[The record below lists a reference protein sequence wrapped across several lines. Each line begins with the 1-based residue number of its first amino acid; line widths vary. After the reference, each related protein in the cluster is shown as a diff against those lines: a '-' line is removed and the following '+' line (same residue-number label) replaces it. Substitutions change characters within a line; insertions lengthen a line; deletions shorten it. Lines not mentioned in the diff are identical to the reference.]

1 MFITIAGIAAI
12 AETGRRNHTIR
23 QHTGQHLA
31 KRDVA
36 HMTIPEIPSSEIRCG
51 LLLKDGIV
59 LIERIIKEPRLSG
72 INADFKLLLNTF
84 ARHFAHVA
92 RADHIEIRAGILMA
106 DGENSAARAPLL
118 RVSLNAEETV
128 TVFPALF
135 FLSEGRRK
143 EVKTL
148 NGYSYLT
155 LEQRREIERMYA
167 EGERVIDIA
176 ARLKRSAAAIYEE
189 LKRGY
194 TGEFDGY
201 ARPKYSADLA
211 QATVQENF
219 RRRGNRRGANC

>member
-1 MFITIAGIAAI
+1 MKRQPKWVAFFFIVVPLN
-12 AETGRRNHTIR
+12 ETKPPSYEKILQIRIFFINVESIIKCRRNR
-23 QHTGQHLA
+23 YGF
-31 KRDVA
+31 
-36 HMTIPEIPSSEIRCG
+36 SC
-51 LLLKDGIV
+51 
-59 LIERIIKEPRLSG
+59 II
-72 INADFKLLLNTF
+72 
-84 ARHFAHVA
+84 
-92 RADHIEIRAGILMA
+92 
-106 DGENSAARAPLL
+106 
-118 RVSLNAEETV
+118 
-128 TVFPALF
+128 

-167 EGERVIDIA
+167 EGERVVDIA

>member
-1 MFITIAGIAAI
+1 MGAGDEARTRYLDLGKVALYQMSYARKRKIDYTCVFRICQALI
-12 AETGRRNHTIR
+12 CIFCIFVESIIKCRRNR
-23 QHTGQHLA
+23 YGF
-31 KRDVA
+31 
-36 HMTIPEIPSSEIRCG
+36 SC
-51 LLLKDGIV
+51 
-59 LIERIIKEPRLSG
+59 II
-72 INADFKLLLNTF
+72 
-84 ARHFAHVA
+84 
-92 RADHIEIRAGILMA
+92 
-106 DGENSAARAPLL
+106 
-118 RVSLNAEETV
+118 
-128 TVFPALF
+128 

-167 EGERVIDIA
+167 EGERVVDIA

>member
-1 MFITIAGIAAI
+1 MLAQLFSFVKNFFQILTKFFVRRPHGQLAYNTIQSSLCQGFFTFLAVFVESII
-12 AETGRRNHTIR
+12 KCRRNR
-23 QHTGQHLA
+23 YGF
-31 KRDVA
+31 
-36 HMTIPEIPSSEIRCG
+36 SC
-51 LLLKDGIV
+51 
-59 LIERIIKEPRLSG
+59 II
-72 INADFKLLLNTF
+72 
-84 ARHFAHVA
+84 
-92 RADHIEIRAGILMA
+92 
-106 DGENSAARAPLL
+106 
-118 RVSLNAEETV
+118 
-128 TVFPALF
+128 

-167 EGERVIDIA
+167 EGERVVDIA

>member
-1 MFITIAGIAAI
+1 VYAVPPHSHEIIIGYLQNKVKDRIRGTTKCVESIIKC
-12 AETGRRNHTIR
+12 RRNR
-23 QHTGQHLA
+23 YGF
-31 KRDVA
+31 
-36 HMTIPEIPSSEIRCG
+36 SC
-51 LLLKDGIV
+51 
-59 LIERIIKEPRLSG
+59 II
-72 INADFKLLLNTF
+72 
-84 ARHFAHVA
+84 
-92 RADHIEIRAGILMA
+92 
-106 DGENSAARAPLL
+106 
-118 RVSLNAEETV
+118 
-128 TVFPALF
+128 

-167 EGERVIDIA
+167 EGERVVDIA